1 MYQSCNNWQFV
12 FALKWQVS
20 LLKNC
25 MVLIRQDI
33 FHSQTEFL
41 MENMQKIETE
51 NYLVSLVHRQGYTKK
66 SLKNFPSLHVQPKIK
81 VTSR

>member
-1 MYQSCNNWQFV
+1 MGKVLRGQCDRQAIYDRP
-12 FALKWQVS
+12 
-20 LLKNC
+20 

-41 MENMQKIETE
+41 MENMQKIDTE

>member
-1 MYQSCNNWQFV
+1 
-12 FALKWQVS
+12 
-20 LLKNC
+20 
-25 MVLIRQDI
+25 
-33 FHSQTEFL
+33 

-66 SLKNFPSLHVQPKIK
+66 SLKNFPWLHVQPKIK